1 MIFLDG
7 AWSIITL
14 PVGKSWDSGSAST
27 MPFGRKY
34 ARKVLQKAP
43 SSAILDAQTVKIDEM
58 LREKRNVFMVAAM
71 IRKSTGAS
79 KKYPL

>member
-34 ARKVLQKAP
+34 ARKVLQNAP
-43 SSAILDAQTVKIDEM
+43 SAAILDAQTVKMADEP
-58 LREKRNVFMVAAM
+58 RARGFDA
-71 IRKSTGAS
+71 G
-79 KKYPL
+79 KKVMGENAPSG